1 MWAWYGIGLI
11 PGEVAL
17 LNTYWYDWAPKTQ
30 RESLRPLPVYYT
42 CTLCVSWGCGAVEP
56 REEAKTLHFISCCAR
71 LKQHV
76 LPHGASTFQ
85 GPWTCAESAC
95 VGEERSHLKKQSG
108 IKMNHLLVVLRS
120 LRVHNNPMFTLQPCR
135 LCANER
141 KSGWPGGTDNACMLK
156 CVWEV
161 VEGICDHCESPSELM
176 QMSLRET
183 EGKLETKRGRGAIK
197 ECPKQQYWGQS
208 FSSI

>member
-17 LNTYWYDWAPKTQ
+17 LNTYWYDWASKTQ
-30 RESLRPLPVYYT
+30 RENLRPLPVYYT
-42 CTLCVSWGCGAVEP
+42 CTLSVSRGCWARGPWED
-56 REEAKTLHFISCCAR
+56 AKTLHFISCSAR

-76 LPHGASTFQ
+76 LPHGASTFW
-85 GPWTCAESAC
+85 GPWTCAENAC
-95 VGEERSHLKKQSG
+95 VGEEQSHLKKQSG

-120 LRVHNNPMFTLQPCR
+120 FRVHNNPMFTLQPCR

-156 CVWEV
+156 YMREV
-161 VEGICDHCESPSELM
+161 VKDIRDHCESPSELM

-183 EGKLETKRGRGAIK
+183 ERKSETKRGRGAIK
-197 ECPKQQYWGQS
+197 ECPKQQYWEQS